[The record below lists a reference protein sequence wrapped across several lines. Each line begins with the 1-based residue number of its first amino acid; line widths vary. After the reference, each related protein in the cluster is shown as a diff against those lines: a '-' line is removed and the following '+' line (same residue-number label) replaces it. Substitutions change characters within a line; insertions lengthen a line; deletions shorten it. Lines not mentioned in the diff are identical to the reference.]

1 MPHYLILIIGMFL
14 GANLGLMILGLLS
27 AARED
32 SRLRHWTESHDR
44 YVRIHRI

>member
-1 MPHYLILIIGMFL
+1 MPHYLILIVGIFL

-32 SRLRHWTESHDR
+32 VKRRHWHAAHDR
-44 YVRIHRI
+44 YLRIHRI